1 VTSLQGKR
9 TVIAALVT
17 ACVVV
22 VAAGAVMSHVLS
34 KNPPLAIAEQVRQGE
49 PAVIAGSSVPVV
61 PTGCWEVVPNSDT
74 ELSATWIP
82 ACTQVPPAKY
92 GNQDWP
98 QATLRLPALAAGQPP
113 MDHAQ
118 PHLVLSEVTAQH
130 GTGGLLYL
138 PVSAD
143 GTGYYVAGWQ
153 TADESDEADAP
164 AAGKRGIQI
173 GLYGAPP
180 TSVSTPGGWVYLSA
194 EFSPRTWSSAS
205 KAEEPASAEDA
216 HSADDENE
224 STDGDSPGKADDAPA
239 QSER

>member
-1 VTSLQGKR
+1 MTSRQGKR

-17 ACVVV
+17 ASVVV
-22 VAAGAVMSHVLS
+22 VVAGAVMSHVLS
-34 KNPPLAIAEQVRQGE
+34 KNPPVAIAKQVSQGE
-49 PAVIAGSSVPVV
+49 PATTAGSSVPVI

-82 ACTQVPPAKY
+82 ACAQVAPAKY
-92 GNQDWP
+92 GNQGWP
-98 QATLRLPALAAGQPP
+98 QAMLRLPALAAGQPP

-153 TADESDEADAP
+153 TSDESDESDAP
-164 AAGKRGIQI
+164 PAGKRGIQI

-205 KAEEPASAEDA
+205 KAEEPESAEDA
-216 HSADDENE
+216 QSADDTDE
-224 STDGDSPGKADDAPA
+224 STDSDSPGKADDAPA